1 MTKRTTDY
9 RLHTSI
15 GYRLSRLSKLVQS
28 RVEDRLLALGI
39 SRMQWC
45 VLASI
50 GLEGIETPSDLADY
64 IGTTRQAT
72 SRLLVQMRKSKLV
85 VQAFDENDGR
95 SRKLR
100 LSDAGEK
107 LLYKCLPIIE
117 ENQMHFFGKL
127 GKTSFTN
134 FEKTVQAL
142 LEDETAHFDKF

>member
-1 MTKRTTDY
+1 MKKKTTDY

-15 GYRLSRLSKLVQS
+15 GYQLSRLAKLVQS
-28 RVEDRLLALGI
+28 RVEDKIETYGI

-50 GLEGIETPSDLADY
+50 GLEGIETPSELADY

-85 VQAFDENDGR
+85 IQAFAENDGR
-95 SRKLR
+95 SRILR
-100 LSDAGEK
+100 LSDEGEK

-117 ENQMHFFGKL
+117 ENQNHFFGKL
-127 GKTSFTN
+127 DKSAFAD
-134 FEKTVQAL
+134 FEETIQTL
-142 LEDETAHFDKF
+142 IEDETAQFDKL